1 MNMVFN
7 SFRFFYREL
16 FQPEMRLVFLALL
29 LTVTAMATVG
39 LLTDRIGKALLRQ
52 SNELLGADLVI
63 ASSRT
68 IPDSWR
74 SQASEGG
81 LLTAYFQEF
90 PSVLITTDDSMLA
103 EIKVVSKGY
112 PLRGKLVALDHNN
125 EAIINSIPA
134 PGTVWVENNLLRKL
148 GLAVGDRV
156 TLGQSDF
163 TLAAVLEQEP
173 DRGGNLFALAPR
185 VLMNKEDLPATELVG
200 EGSRVSHRLMLA
212 GEVQALQSYR
222 QWLEDK
228 LGQHYRLQSVRDSRP
243 EVNASLD
250 RAERFLALSLVVTIV
265 LASLATWVAM
275 QTWVKKRL
283 IHAAVLRTIGLTRI
297 QILGIYL
304 SQLMFLVVLACGSAI
319 LLAWMLQNLF
329 VGVMQTYMASTLP
342 AANIEPALA
351 ACVLGLLL
359 VMAFSLP
366 VYWRLVSVSPML
378 VLRSVPDKLDQSNW
392 SLLLGV
398 IVLIGILGWLTAD
411 ITLLSITILGL
422 AGSMLILVTLS
433 LLLLALL
440 KQAGKKLP
448 AGYRLGIHALTR
460 HRRET
465 LMSISVFGLSFIFV
479 ILLTLIR
486 TDLLDQ
492 WRDRLPIDTPNT
504 FLINI
509 QPSELAGIKSWLAE
523 KGLQNISFSPMV
535 RARLVKINSRQV
547 LGDDYESPRAK
558 RLLKR
563 EFNLSW
569 SDHLPAHNQLSLGK
583 WWDENDPAPLPQWS
597 VESGI
602 AQTLG
607 IKMGDILSF
616 DAAGQVVKGE
626 VSSLREVSWDSFKVN
641 FFVIGTTQMLSSSAS
656 RYISSF
662 YLDPSQ
668 HGLMNEMVK
677 HYPSVAVL
685 DVDALMTR
693 IRTIIDKVSYA
704 AEAAFLFTLI
714 SAILLMI
721 AMVMSG
727 RHLRQ
732 KENALLRTMGAT
744 SNMLNRAQRT
754 EFVLIGAC
762 SGLIAVVLSNALA
775 WLVSTELLDIG
786 FRFNFTLALVVT
798 LAGIGLMMITG
809 WVLLRRQQSQTPI
822 DILRQA

>member
-1 MNMVFN
+1 MKIMLN

-16 FQPEMRLVFLALL
+16 FQPEMRLVFFALL
-29 LTVTAMATVG
+29 LTVTAMAMVG
-39 LLTDRIGKALLRQ
+39 LLTDRISKSLLRQ

-74 SQASEGG
+74 QSARKGG
-81 LLTAYFQEF
+81 LQTAYIQEF
-90 PSVLITTDDSMLA
+90 PSVLIAADDSTLA
-103 EIKVVSKGY
+103 EVKVVSNGY
-112 PLRGKLVALDHNN
+112 PLRGKLVARNLDN
-125 EAIINSIPA
+125 EVIVNSIPA

-148 GLAVGDRV
+148 GLAVGDTV

-163 TLAAVLEQEP
+163 TLAAVIEQEP

-185 VLMNKEDLPATELVG
+185 VLMNKEDLPATELIG
-200 EGSRVSHRLMLA
+200 DGSRVNHRLLLA
-212 GEVQALQSYR
+212 GEVQALQSYQ

-283 IHAAVLRTIGLTRI
+283 IHAAVLRTIGLTRV

-304 SQLMFLVVLACGSAI
+304 SQLMLLVVLACSSAI
-319 LLAWMLQNLF
+319 LLAWTLQNLF
-329 VGVMQTYMASTLP
+329 VGVMQTYMASVLP
-342 AANIEPALA
+342 VANIRPALA
-351 ACVLGLLL
+351 ACVLGFLL

-378 VLRSVPDKLDQSNW
+378 VLRSVPDRLDQSNW
-392 SLLLGV
+392 SLWLGL
-398 IVLIGILGWLTAD
+398 IVLIGVLGWLTAD

-422 AGSMLILVTLS
+422 AGSMLILIVLS
-433 LLLLALL
+433 LMLLALL

-448 AGYRLGIHALTR
+448 VGYRLGVHALVR

-465 LMSISVFGLSFIFV
+465 LISISVFGLSFIFV

-509 QPSELAGIKSWLAE
+509 QSSELPGIQSWLADN
-523 KGLQNISFSPMV
+523 GLQNISFSPMV
-535 RARLVKINSRQV
+535 RARLVKINSQPV

-569 SDHLPAHNQLSLGK
+569 SDHVPQHNQLSSGM
-583 WWDENDPAPLPQWS
+583 WWDESNAVPLPQWS

-602 AQTLG
+602 AETFG
-607 IKMGDILSF
+607 IKIGDVLSF
-616 DAAGQVVKGE
+616 DAVGQVVSGE
-626 VSSLREVSWDSFKVN
+626 VTSLREVSWDSFKVN
-641 FFVIGTTQMLSSSAS
+641 FFVIGTTPMLSLSPS

-662 YLDPSQ
+662 YLNTSQ
-668 HGLMNEMVK
+668 RGLMNEMVK
-677 HYPSVAVL
+677 QYPSVAVL
-685 DVDALMTR
+685 DVDALMSR
-693 IRTIIDKVSYA
+693 VRKVIDKVSYA

-744 SNMLNRAQRT
+744 SDILNRAQRT
-754 EFVLIGAC
+754 EFVLIGVC
-762 SGLIAVVLSNALA
+762 SGLIAVILSNLLA

-786 FRFNFTLALVVT
+786 FQFNFTLALAVT
-798 LAGIGLMMITG
+798 LAGIVLMMITG
-809 WVLLRRQQSQTPI
+809 WVLLKRQQSQTPI